1 MHRVNQAKMYGFD
14 LGLKDFIENNSGE
27 DEKIGKVK

>member
-1 MHRVNQAKMYGFD
+1 MHRINQAKMYGFD
-14 LGLKDFIENNSGE
+14 LGLKDFKENDSLE